1 MPPPEKRPHITYR
14 PGLDG
19 LRALAVTAVF
29 LFHAKP
35 HASGDPW
42 VPGGSLGVD
51 LFFVLSGYLITSLLL
66 AEWDRDGKVR
76 LPDFW
81 KRRARRLFP
90 AVVVVILAALIL
102 SALFAR
108 DVLGATRGDGLSALF
123 YVNNWHQIYANQ
135 SYLHLMGAPS
145 LLQHLWSLSVEEQ
158 FYILWPFLLVGGL
171 LLLGRKYM
179 PLLVIGGI
187 GVSATL
193 MWVLFNPYG
202 DPSRVYFGTDTR
214 AFLLLMGGLLAFLW
228 PHVER
233 IPRYAIPVL
242 DGLGLAA
249 LGITIWLFFNLVWYE
264 QSYYHG
270 GDLAASFCFAV
281 LIAAVAHPG
290 TLIGKAFGVRP
301 LRWVGER
308 SYGIY
313 LWHYPIIVLLVP
325 GVDWGLTGAPAI
337 FTQAV
342 LVVLAAG
349 LSYRFI
355 EQPIRTRRL
364 QKRLREF
371 APQRRM
377 EIVTGTA
384 VALVGAFL
392 LLFVVPSATSAQA
405 SSGPPPPPPPKKHH
419 HPGGGKKPG
428 THPKKHLLP
437 RGHMLALGDS
447 VMLGCAS
454 ALRPALDYRVRVD
467 AVVGR
472 QINDTIT
479 DVQHYRAKHRLPPT
493 VIIQV
498 GNNGPLYYNDLVR
511 LKAALRGV
519 PDIVVV
525 NVRNSTSWQDE
536 SNQAITNWLRGW
548 SVAHLADWYGHSTD
562 TMLYSDGTHPQPWAC
577 KIYARVIATTLR
589 ASNSANSS

>member
-1 MPPPEKRPHITYR
+1 VPPPQKRPHIAYR

-66 AEWDRDGKVR
+66 VEWDKHGRVM

-90 AVVVVILAALIL
+90 AVVVVILSALLL

-108 DVLGATRGDGLSALF
+108 NVLHATRGDALSALF
-123 YVNNWHQIYANQ
+123 YVNNWHQIIANQ
-135 SYLHLMGAPS
+135 SYFQRMGSPS

-179 PLLVIGGI
+179 PLLVIAGI
-187 GVSATL
+187 GVSAAL
-193 MWVLFNPYG
+193 MWILFDPYG

-214 AFLLLMGGLLAFLW
+214 AFLLLMGALLAFVW
-228 PHVER
+228 PHFER
-233 IPRYAIPVL
+233 IPRRAVPVL
-242 DGLGLAA
+242 EIFGLAA
-249 LGITIWLFFNLVWYE
+249 LGITIWLFFTLRWYE
-264 QSYYHG
+264 PRYYQG
-270 GDLAASFCFAV
+270 GDLAAAFCFAV

-290 TLIGKAFGVRP
+290 TLLGKAFGTPP

-313 LWHYPIIVLLVP
+313 LWHFPIVVLLVP
-325 GVDWGLTGAPAI
+325 GVDWALSGAPAI
-337 FTQAV
+337 LVQAL
-342 LVVLAAG
+342 LVVLAAA

-364 QKRLREF
+364 QKRLAGF
-371 APQRRM
+371 GTRRRT
-377 EIVTGTA
+377 ELVAAGA
-384 VALVGAFL
+384 GALVLA
-392 LLFVVPSATSAQA
+392 FVVLFIAPSATSAQA
-405 SSGPPPPPPPKKHH
+405 SGPPIHPPSGGKKHH
-419 HPGGGKKPG
+419 PKHQPKPPHHPTQP
-428 THPKKHLLP
+428 PHLLP

-447 VMLGCAS
+447 VMLGCAA
-454 ALRPALDYRVRVD
+454 ALHPALDYRVRID

-472 QINDTIT
+472 QINDTIA
-479 DVQHYRAKHRLPPT
+479 DLNHYRRKHRLPQT

-511 LKAALRGV
+511 LRAALRGV

-525 NVRNSTSWQDE
+525 NVRNTTSWQNE
-536 SNQAITNWLRGW
+536 SNTAITEWLRGW
-548 SVAHLADWYGHSTD
+548 PVAHLADWYHQSTD
-562 TMLYSDGTHPQPWAC
+562 KMLSDGTHPWPYAC
-577 KIYARVIATTLR
+577 HIYAHVIATTLR
-589 ASNSANSS
+589 ASVART